1 MDAQKTTVIFR
12 RYKDG
17 QIIALFPALK
27 WNDTS
32 EAITSYVHEGQH
44 GAANYKW
51 VIFNTR
57 KANPSEY
64 YDLAKELEG
73 IGYNLRIKDHKRQ
86 PRG

>member
-1 MDAQKTTVIFR
+1 MKNNKTKVVFR
-12 RYKDG
+12 KYPDG
-17 QIIALFPALK
+17 EIIALFPGEK

-32 EAITSYVHEGQH
+32 EMVTSYQHIGQH
-44 GAANYKW
+44 GGADYKW
-51 VIFNTR
+51 VIYKTV

-73 IGYNLRIKDHKRQ
+73 LGYILDIRLAKRQ